1 MLTAIPAGPLAS
13 LPTLRQRAG
22 RGKGTLIIVGVPTP
36 APTLYLDRRH
46 GRLHDGA
53 GLAFDGAA
61 LEWRADATVY
71 GRDRVELRAA
81 LAWLQRESGT
91 PVRQP
96 IGVIG
101 GHHATHA
108 QIATARRLGEEL
120 AKAGLA
126 VLCGGRRGVMLAVCE
141 GVAAQGG
148 ISVGLLPDETIADGN
163 PHVSI
168 LIPTGI
174 GLARNAIIA
183 RGALCLVAV
192 GGSYGTLSEVA
203 FGMQFGKRV
212 FGLDGAP
219 HVEGVVHLPS
229 VDAAVDAVA
238 RVVLALDGDATLPY
252 AVAGA

>member
-1 MLTAIPAGPLAS
+1 MP
-13 LPTLRQRAG
+13 
-22 RGKGTLIIVGVPTP
+22 VP
-36 APTLYLDRRH
+36 APTLYLDRGQR
-46 GRLHDGA
+46 RLHDGA
-53 GLAFDGAA
+53 GLAFDPAS
-61 LEWRADATVY
+61 LEWRAEPGVFARDA
-71 GRDRVELRAA
+71 VEPVAA
-81 LAWLQRESGT
+81 LRWLQRESGT
-91 PVRQP
+91 PLRQP

-108 QIATARRLGEEL
+108 QIATARLLGEEL

-141 GVAAQGG
+141 GVAAHGG
-148 ISVGLLPDETIADGN
+148 ISVGLLPDETVADGN
-163 PHVSI
+163 PFVSI

-183 RGALCLVAV
+183 RGAFCLVAV

-219 HVEGVVHLPS
+219 HVDGVVHLPS
-229 VDAAVDAVA
+229 VDAALGALA
-238 RVVLALDGDATLPY
+238 RVVLALDGEAALPY
-252 AVAGA
+252 ADAGA